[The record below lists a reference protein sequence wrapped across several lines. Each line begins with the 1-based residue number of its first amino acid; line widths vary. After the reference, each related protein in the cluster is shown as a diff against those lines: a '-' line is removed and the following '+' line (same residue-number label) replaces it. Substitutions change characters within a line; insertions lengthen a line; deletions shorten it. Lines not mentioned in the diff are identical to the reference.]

1 MVVAEVISVSE
12 RHCGW
17 VEGRNNMRRGD
28 RVGWVRTGFLLPVLI
43 LLGAALSAQP
53 LLSLARSNGVE
64 LANSQKAEGI
74 PPLGTHED
82 GSRSNWWAMV
92 PGDPSAPGAVPDE
105 SSLAAASS
113 SSPLVVPAADFS
125 SDGGFPDGYFF
136 DFEAGFLRG
145 DGFAC
150 LKAPAYLPDGV
161 TVDYVGASL
170 YDNASGRVTVNLKR
184 VDVVSGAVNTMAT
197 LGTPWDSTDIQSV
210 GDNDI
215 DYEEI
220 SYPAYAY
227 FLTICLSSA
236 NHRLYSVRIYYTEP

>member
-1 MVVAEVISVSE
+1 
-12 RHCGW
+12 
-17 VEGRNNMRRGD
+17 MRRGD
-28 RVGWVRTGFLLPVLI
+28 RVRWVATGFLLPVLI
-43 LLGAALSAQP
+43 LLVAALSAQP
-53 LLSLARSNGVE
+53 LLSWAQSKDIE
-64 LANSQKAEGI
+64 LANSQKAEGV

-82 GSRSNWWAMV
+82 GSRSNWGAMV
-92 PGDPSAPGAVPDE
+92 PGDPSAPAAVPDE
-105 SSLAAASS
+105 SILAAASS

-125 SDGGFPDGYFF
+125 SDGAFPDGYFF
-136 DFEAGFLRG
+136 DFETGFLRG

-150 LKAPAYLPDGV
+150 LKAPAYLLHGV

-170 YDNASGRVTVNLKR
+170 YDNATGSVTVNLKR

-210 GDNDI
+210 GDYDI
-215 DYEEI
+215 NYAEI

-236 NHRLYSVRIYYTEP
+236 DHRLYSVRIYYTEP